1 MNSDKDKVI
10 SRPEATPK
18 MERIETEQRATVV
31 RRPITE
37 DLDTVVRGVLLENPD
52 LKERGLVLS
61 VQMVGVNELEKVGLW
76 QVTIVVRKSVLH
88 KLHLP

>member
-10 SRPEATPK
+10 PRPEATPK
-18 MERIETEQRATVV
+18 MERVETEQRATVI

-52 LKERGLVLS
+52 LKERGLVLAVS
-61 VQMVGVNELEKVGLW
+61 MIGVNDIEKVSLW
-76 QVTIVVRKSVLH
+76 NVQIVVRKSLLH
-88 KLHLP
+88 RA

>member
-1 MNSDKDKVI
+1 MNSDKDKVVP
-10 SRPEATPK
+10 RPTVAPQTEK
-18 MERIETEQRATVV
+18 IETEQRASVI

-37 DLDTVVRGVLLENPD
+37 DLDTVIRGVLLENPD

-61 VQMVGVNELEKVGLW
+61 IQMVGVNELDKVGLW